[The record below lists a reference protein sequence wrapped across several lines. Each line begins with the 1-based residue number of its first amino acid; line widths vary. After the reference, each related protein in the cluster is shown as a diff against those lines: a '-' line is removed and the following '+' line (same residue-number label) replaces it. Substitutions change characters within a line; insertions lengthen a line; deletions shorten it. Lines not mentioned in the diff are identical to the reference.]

1 MELKKHIE
9 LCSKLMVEQIR
20 IINMVEVY
28 GEKRYPLL
36 IQNWELVAK
45 YGFALEAFINN
56 INTAHQ
62 SPYQPVAVLRNA

>member
-28 GEKRYPLL
+28 GEKRYNFLYGMNEQHGSFKRMFKEIKRVL
-36 IQNWELVAK
+36 WQNK
-45 YGFALEAFINN
+45 
-56 INTAHQ
+56 
-62 SPYQPVAVLRNA
+62 